1 MVILYVNCYSVNL
14 ATSVQNVFT
23 AAKLVAVLI
32 VILGGAYKILDGNNT
47 HNQKSN
53 TNALKW
59 LFWQEILNIW
69 DDPLAIR
76 NILLAI

>member
-47 HNQKSN
+47 RNQKSN